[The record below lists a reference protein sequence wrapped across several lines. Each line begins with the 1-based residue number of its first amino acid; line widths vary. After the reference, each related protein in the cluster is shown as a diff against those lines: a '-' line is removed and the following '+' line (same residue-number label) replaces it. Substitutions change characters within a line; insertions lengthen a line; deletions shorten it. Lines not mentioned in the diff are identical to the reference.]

1 MEMNKRKLTI
11 TVEYPDNIDSK
22 IELLQF
28 IRDTI
33 QRELEREIERVN
45 RGGR

>member
-1 MEMNKRKLTI
+1 MMAKKNLTI

-22 IELLQF
+22 IELLEF

-33 QRELEREIERVN
+33 QREVEREVERVN
-45 RGGR
+45 KEGR

>member
-1 MEMNKRKLTI
+1 MIMNKKKFTI

-33 QRELEREIERVN
+33 QREVEREIERVK
-45 RGGR
+45 REGR

>member
-1 MEMNKRKLTI
+1 MMAKKNLTI
-11 TVEYPDNIDSK
+11 TIEYPDNIDSK

-33 QRELEREIERVN
+33 QRELEREIKRVN
-45 RGGR
+45 KEGR

>member
-1 MEMNKRKLTI
+1 MKSLTI

-28 IRDTI
+28 IRNTI
-33 QRELEREIERVN
+33 QQELEREIERVN
-45 RGGR
+45 REGR

>member
-1 MEMNKRKLTI
+1 MDKKKFTI
-11 TVEYPDNIDSK
+11 TVEYPDNIVSK

-45 RGGR
+45 RSGR

>member
-1 MEMNKRKLTI
+1 MSKELTI

-45 RGGR
+45 RYGR